1 MSVADD
7 GSKVR
12 SGATLVPKRDAWM
25 LLHDYVTNSLVL
37 EVFIELHTTVSQV
50 DSF

>member
-1 MSVADD
+1 
-7 GSKVR
+7 
-12 SGATLVPKRDAWM
+12 M